1 MASQPHSGPLILN
14 RFSFREEI
22 AQGSTASVWRAK
34 SVDDGSLVAIK
45 IVELDFE
52 DASQQLRAKQVVR
65 EVRIHETLKH
75 QSVLTLIG
83 GETRVREG
91 QWPGGLYM
99 ALELGAYESGLG
111 FRLPGSI
118 GWAPQWW
125 GAGWSGRHRGRG

>member
-34 SVDDGSLVAIK
+34 AIDDGSLVAIK
-45 IVELDFE
+45 IVELDFQ
-52 DASQQLRAKQVVR
+52 DPSQQVRAKQVVR

-75 QSVLTLIG
+75 QAVLSLIG
-83 GETRVREG
+83 GETRIRQG

-99 ALELGAYESGLG
+99 ALELGKLFDRGVSRECGG
-111 FRLPGSI
+111 
-118 GWAPQWW
+118 
-125 GAGWSGRHRGRG
+125 GRGATQAELTTSVQHGSGWG